1 MEAILF
7 GVLQETG
14 NDCSKQANTRMHTFF
29 PPWCHLQINIRAC
42 SYSQV
47 DEGVFDSVEWDKWF
61 YDPGL
66 PPHKPV
72 LV

>member
-1 MEAILF
+1 MIEITA
-7 GVLQETG
+7 
-14 NDCSKQANTRMHTFF
+14 SKQVPSPIQFF
-29 PPWCHLQINIRAC
+29 FLPPWRNKVVPVVWQMNVHAY
-42 SYSQV
+42 SYLYFSQV
-47 DEGVFDSVEWDKWF
+47 DEGVFEGVEWNKWF